1 MIYEADFVLHTRI
14 IFYYRDINMALTSFE
29 NSVYLTNRNLSVYQT
44 GPADLMQIDT
54 PQRMYR
60 RSSWD
65 SQLT

>member
-1 MIYEADFVLHTRI
+1 
-14 IFYYRDINMALTSFE
+14 MALTSFE

-54 PQRMYR
+54 PQRMEIFL
-60 RSSWD
+60 WD